1 MVLVLILQFPLRGF
15 LEVQAARGVLGVPG
29 VPGAQAALG
38 VPEARGVPGV
48 QGAQGAQ
55 GVPGVPGVQ
64 GVPEARG
71 VLPPRHSLRGAGA
84 SGTEDCVLWASG
96 GDGGER

>member
-1 MVLVLILQFPLRGF
+1 VVLVLILQFPLRGF

-29 VPGAQAALG
+29 VP
-38 VPEARGVPGV
+38 EARGVPGV
-48 QGAQGAQ
+48 QGAQ
-55 GVPGVPGVQ
+55 GVPGVQ

-84 SGTEDCVLWASG
+84 SGAEDCVLWASG

>member
-1 MVLVLILQFPLRGF
+1 MVVLVLILQFPLRGV
-15 LEVQAARGVLGVPG
+15 LGVQGARGVLGV
-29 VPGAQAALG
+29 QAALG
-38 VPEARGVPGV
+38 VLGV
-48 QGAQGAQ
+48 QGARGVLGVQGAR
-55 GVPGVPGVQ
+55 GVPGVQ

-84 SGTEDCVLWASG
+84 SGAEDCVLWASG

>member
-48 QGAQGAQ
+48 QGAQG
-55 GVPGVPGVQ
+55 VPGVQ